1 MAFEIDFLESYDRDS
16 IVEELRRIA
25 KLLGKGS
32 VSRRDIDQYGR
43 LNSRTVMHKFGTM
56 RKAHEAAGLVPSRFT
71 KTTDDELLQIVA
83 NLWSITLERYGRS
96 PRRVEL
102 EKFGFHIAPTT
113 IVERFG
119 SWRKALVAAS
129 TWTPGPKTVAAN
141 EVTPRRPAISVRKRY
156 LVFRRDRFTC
166 RMCKRAG
173 GVLEVDHVVPK
184 YHGGSD
190 LLHNL
195 QTLCADCNR
204 GKGKSLE

>member
-1 MAFEIDFLESYDRDS
+1 ME
-16 IVEELRRIA
+16 
-25 KLLGKGS
+25 K
-32 VSRRDIDQYGR
+32 
-43 LNSRTVMHKFGTM
+43 
-56 RKAHEAAGLVPSRFT
+56 
-71 KTTDDELLQIVA
+71 
-83 NLWSITLERYGRS
+83 YGRS
-96 PRRVEL
+96 PRRAEL
-102 EKFGFHIAPTT
+102 ETFGFHIAPTT

-119 SWRKALVAAS
+119 SWKKALVAVSA
-129 TWTPGPKTVAAN
+129 WAPGPKAVISD
-141 EVTPRRPAISVRKRY
+141 EVRPRRAAISVRKRF

-173 GVLEVDHVVPK
+173 VELEVDHVIPK